1 MSTFLGP
8 IPVLNSKM
16 IHFDNL
22 LKFWTLLIDLLFSWF
37 NSISIW
43 VINWFPNSELNDKG
57 DGFNEC
63 RRSCLE
69 TCEHGFCSGNG
80 LEEEN

>member
-1 MSTFLGP
+1 M
-8 IPVLNSKM
+8 
-16 IHFDNL
+16 
-22 LKFWTLLIDLLFSWF
+22 LFSWI
-37 NSISIW
+37 NTISVW